1 MRRIKYISDLY
12 MKIYLNTKNLII
24 LIATLFVLAVVSYYN
39 LSLGFDKAEFVF
51 IKDDYIANY
60 LESTSN
66 FLMIL
71 NCVIIP
77 TLFLSELKEEV
88 NTINFILIPRVT
100 RVNLNFSKLIT
111 SLKIAFYYSLVQVL
125 IIGIIPLIWYPNF
138 IFKVTFLKIGIFI
151 ILYSCFNVVLIL
163 LMMKIL
169 RIFIVDAIPLIIYLA
184 LNFVKENIKIR
195 KYFPI
200 LVILNQNIENNTPLY
215 ILIFLIIFY
224 QSFIFQKNKKTVDI
238 TFCIVYN
245 IEGN

>member
-100 RVNLNFSKLIT
+100 RVNLTFSKLIT

-215 ILIFLIIFY
+215 ILIFLIIFLSIIY
-224 QSFIFQKNKKTVDI
+224 ISKK
-238 TFCIVYN
+238 
-245 IEGN
+245 

>member
-51 IKDDYIANY
+51 IKDDYIVNY

-169 RIFIVDAIPLIIYLA
+169 RIFIVDAIPLIIYLT

-200 LVILNQNIENNTPLY
+200 LVILNQNIENNTSLY
-215 ILIFLIIFY
+215 ILIFLIIFLSIIY
-224 QSFIFQKNKKTVDI
+224 ISKK
-238 TFCIVYN
+238 
-245 IEGN
+245 

>member
-12 MKIYLNTKNLII
+12 MKIYLNAKNLII
-24 LIATLFVLAVVSYYN
+24 LVATLFVLGVVSYYN

-100 RVNLNFSKLIT
+100 RINLNFSKLIT

-125 IIGIIPLIWYPNF
+125 IIGIIPSIWYPNF

-151 ILYSCFNVVLIL
+151 ILYSCFNVALIL

-200 LVILNQNIENNTPLY
+200 LVILNQNIENNTPIY
-215 ILIFLIIFY
+215 ILIFLIVFLSIIY
-224 QSFIFQKNKKTVDI
+224 ISKK
-238 TFCIVYN
+238 
-245 IEGN
+245 

>member
-71 NCVIIP
+71 NCVIIQ

-88 NTINFILIPRVT
+88 NTINFILISRVT

-200 LVILNQNIENNTPLY
+200 LVILNQNIENNIPLY
-215 ILIFLIIFY
+215 ILIFLIIFLSIIY
-224 QSFIFQKNKKTVDI
+224 ISKK
-238 TFCIVYN
+238 
-245 IEGN
+245 

>member
-200 LVILNQNIENNTPLY
+200 LVILNQNIENNISLY
-215 ILIFLIIFY
+215 ILIFLIIFLSIIY
-224 QSFIFQKNKKTVDI
+224 ISKKS
-238 TFCIVYN
+238 
-245 IEGN
+245 

>member
-39 LSLGFDKAEFVF
+39 LSLCFDKAEFVF

-200 LVILNQNIENNTPLY
+200 LVILNQNIENNISLY
-215 ILIFLIIFY
+215 ILIFLIIFLSIIY
-224 QSFIFQKNKKTVDI
+224 ISKK
-238 TFCIVYN
+238 
-245 IEGN
+245 

>member
-200 LVILNQNIENNTPLY
+200 LVILNQNIENNTQLY
-215 ILIFLIIFY
+215 ILIFLIIFLSIIY
-224 QSFIFQKNKKTVDI
+224 ISKKS
-238 TFCIVYN
+238 
-245 IEGN
+245 

>member
-125 IIGIIPLIWYPNF
+125 IIGIIPLIWYPNL

-215 ILIFLIIFY
+215 ILIFLIIFLSIIY
-224 QSFIFQKNKKTVDI
+224 ISKK
-238 TFCIVYN
+238 
-245 IEGN
+245 

>member
-215 ILIFLIIFY
+215 ILIFLIIFLSIIY
-224 QSFIFQKNKKTVDI
+224 ISKKS
-238 TFCIVYN
+238 
-245 IEGN
+245 

>member
-1 MRRIKYISDLY
+1 
-12 MKIYLNTKNLII
+12 
-24 LIATLFVLAVVSYYN
+24 
-39 LSLGFDKAEFVF
+39 
-51 IKDDYIANY
+51 
-60 LESTSN
+60 
-66 FLMIL
+66 MIL

-200 LVILNQNIENNTPLY
+200 LVILYQNIENNTPLY
-215 ILIFLIIFY
+215 ILIFLIIFLSIIY
-224 QSFIFQKNKKTVDI
+224 ISKK
-238 TFCIVYN
+238 
-245 IEGN
+245 

>member
-125 IIGIIPLIWYPNF
+125 IIGIITLIWYPNF

-169 RIFIVDAIPLIIYLA
+169 RIFIVDAIPLIINLA

-200 LVILNQNIENNTPLY
+200 LVILNQNIENNIPLY
-215 ILIFLIIFY
+215 ILIFLIIFLSIIY
-224 QSFIFQKNKKTVDI
+224 ISKK
-238 TFCIVYN
+238 
-245 IEGN
+245 

>member
-111 SLKIAFYYSLVQVL
+111 SQKIAFYYSLVQVL

-200 LVILNQNIENNTPLY
+200 LVILYQNIENNTSLY
-215 ILIFLIIFY
+215 ILIFLIIFLSIIY
-224 QSFIFQKNKKTVDI
+224 ISKK
-238 TFCIVYN
+238 
-245 IEGN
+245 

>member
-39 LSLGFDKAEFVF
+39 LSLGFDKAEFAF

-169 RIFIVDAIPLIIYLA
+169 RIFIVDAIPIIINLA

-200 LVILNQNIENNTPLY
+200 LVILNQNIENNIPLY
-215 ILIFLIIFY
+215 ILIFLIIFLSIIY
-224 QSFIFQKNKKTVDI
+224 ISKK
-238 TFCIVYN
+238 
-245 IEGN
+245 

>member
-100 RVNLNFSKLIT
+100 RDNLNFSKLIT

-200 LVILNQNIENNTPLY
+200 LVILNQNIENNISLY
-215 ILIFLIIFY
+215 ILIFLIIFLSIIY
-224 QSFIFQKNKKTVDI
+224 ISKK
-238 TFCIVYN
+238 
-245 IEGN
+245 

>member
-200 LVILNQNIENNTPLY
+200 LVILNQNIENNIPLY
-215 ILIFLIIFY
+215 ILIFLMIFLSIIY
-224 QSFIFQKNKKTVDI
+224 ISKK
-238 TFCIVYN
+238 
-245 IEGN
+245 

>member
-138 IFKVTFLKIGIFI
+138 IL
-151 ILYSCFNVVLIL
+151 
-163 LMMKIL
+163 MKIL

-215 ILIFLIIFY
+215 ILIFLIIFLSIIY
-224 QSFIFQKNKKTVDI
+224 ISKKS
-238 TFCIVYN
+238 
-245 IEGN
+245 

>member
-169 RIFIVDAIPLIIYLA
+169 RIFIVDAIPLIIYLT

-215 ILIFLIIFY
+215 ILIFLIIFLSIIY
-224 QSFIFQKNKKTVDI
+224 ISKK
-238 TFCIVYN
+238 
-245 IEGN
+245 

>member
-1 MRRIKYISDLY
+1 MRRIKHISDLY
-12 MKIYLNTKNLII
+12 MKIYLNAKNLII
-24 LIATLFVLAVVSYYN
+24 LVATLFVLAVVSYYN

-200 LVILNQNIENNTPLY
+200 LVILNQNIENNIPLY
-215 ILIFLIIFY
+215 ILIFLIIFLSIIY
-224 QSFIFQKNKKTVDI
+224 ISKKS
-238 TFCIVYN
+238 
-245 IEGN
+245 

>member
-125 IIGIIPLIWYPNF
+125 IISIIPLIWYPNF

-200 LVILNQNIENNTPLY
+200 LVILYQNIENNTPLY
-215 ILIFLIIFY
+215 ILIFLIIFLSIIY
-224 QSFIFQKNKKTVDI
+224 ISKK
-238 TFCIVYN
+238 
-245 IEGN
+245 

>member
-169 RIFIVDAIPLIIYLA
+169 RIFIVDAIPIIIYLA

-200 LVILNQNIENNTPLY
+200 LVILNQNIENNIPLY
-215 ILIFLIIFY
+215 ILIFLIIFLSIIY
-224 QSFIFQKNKKTVDI
+224 ISKK
-238 TFCIVYN
+238 
-245 IEGN
+245 

>member
-1 MRRIKYISDLY
+1 MENYAKN
-12 MKIYLNTKNLII
+12 KIYLRPLYENIFKHKNLII

-138 IFKVTFLKIGIFI
+138 IFKVTFLKIGI
-151 ILYSCFNVVLIL
+151 L
-163 LMMKIL
+163 
-169 RIFIVDAIPLIIYLA
+169 
-184 LNFVKENIKIR
+184 
-195 KYFPI
+195 
-200 LVILNQNIENNTPLY
+200 
-215 ILIFLIIFY
+215 
-224 QSFIFQKNKKTVDI
+224 
-238 TFCIVYN
+238 
-245 IEGN
+245 

>member
-12 MKIYLNTKNLII
+12 MKIYLNAKNLII
-24 LIATLFVLAVVSYYN
+24 LVATLFVLVVVSYYN

-100 RVNLNFSKLIT
+100 RINLNFSKLIT

-125 IIGIIPLIWYPNF
+125 IIGIIPSIWYPNF

-200 LVILNQNIENNTPLY
+200 LVILNQNIENNTPLC
-215 ILIFLIIFY
+215 ILIFLIIFLSIIY
-224 QSFIFQKNKKTVDI
+224 ISKK
-238 TFCIVYN
+238 
-245 IEGN
+245 

>member
-111 SLKIAFYYSLVQVL
+111 SLKLAFYYSLVQVL

-200 LVILNQNIENNTPLY
+200 LVILNQNIENNISLY
-215 ILIFLIIFY
+215 ILIFLIIFLSIIY
-224 QSFIFQKNKKTVDI
+224 ISKK
-238 TFCIVYN
+238 
-245 IEGN
+245 

>member
-111 SLKIAFYYSLVQVL
+111 SLKTAFYYSLVQVL

-200 LVILNQNIENNTPLY
+200 LVILNQNIENNISLY
-215 ILIFLIIFY
+215 ILIFLIIFLSIIY
-224 QSFIFQKNKKTVDI
+224 ISKK
-238 TFCIVYN
+238 
-245 IEGN
+245 

>member
-88 NTINFILIPRVT
+88 NTINFILIPM
-100 RVNLNFSKLIT
+100 LLELI
-111 SLKIAFYYSLVQVL
+111 
-125 IIGIIPLIWYPNF
+125 
-138 IFKVTFLKIGIFI
+138 
-151 ILYSCFNVVLIL
+151 
-163 LMMKIL
+163 
-169 RIFIVDAIPLIIYLA
+169 
-184 LNFVKENIKIR
+184 
-195 KYFPI
+195 
-200 LVILNQNIENNTPLY
+200 
-215 ILIFLIIFY
+215 
-224 QSFIFQKNKKTVDI
+224 
-238 TFCIVYN
+238 
-245 IEGN
+245 

>member
-24 LIATLFVLAVVSYYN
+24 LISTLFVLAVVSYYN

-200 LVILNQNIENNTPLY
+200 LVILNQNIENNIPLY
-215 ILIFLIIFY
+215 ILIFLIIFLSIIY
-224 QSFIFQKNKKTVDI
+224 ISKKV
-238 TFCIVYN
+238 N
-245 IEGN
+245 

>member
-39 LSLGFDKAEFVF
+39 LSLGFDKTEFVF

-111 SLKIAFYYSLVQVL
+111 SLKISFYYSLVQVL

-200 LVILNQNIENNTPLY
+200 LVILNQNIENNIPLY
-215 ILIFLIIFY
+215 ILIFLIIFLSIIY
-224 QSFIFQKNKKTVDI
+224 ISKK
-238 TFCIVYN
+238 
-245 IEGN
+245 

>member
-151 ILYSCFNVVLIL
+151 ILYSCINVVLIL

-200 LVILNQNIENNTPLY
+200 LVILNQNIENNISLY
-215 ILIFLIIFY
+215 ILIFLIIFLSIIY
-224 QSFIFQKNKKTVDI
+224 ISKK
-238 TFCIVYN
+238 
-245 IEGN
+245 

>member
-39 LSLGFDKAEFVF
+39 HSLGFDKAEFVF

-200 LVILNQNIENNTPLY
+200 LVILNQNIENNIPLY
-215 ILIFLIIFY
+215 ILIFLIIFLSIIY
-224 QSFIFQKNKKTVDI
+224 ISKK
-238 TFCIVYN
+238 
-245 IEGN
+245 

>member
-200 LVILNQNIENNTPLY
+200 LVILNQNIENNIPLY
-215 ILIFLIIFY
+215 ILIFLIIFLSIIY
-224 QSFIFQKNKKTVDI
+224 ISKK
-238 TFCIVYN
+238 
-245 IEGN
+245 

>member
-111 SLKIAFYYSLVQVL
+111 SLKIAVYYSLVQVL

-200 LVILNQNIENNTPLY
+200 LVILNQNIENN
-215 ILIFLIIFY
+215 I
-224 QSFIFQKNKKTVDI
+224 
-238 TFCIVYN
+238 
-245 IEGN
+245 

>member
-1 MRRIKYISDLY
+1 

-200 LVILNQNIENNTPLY
+200 LVILNQNIENNISLY
-215 ILIFLIIFY
+215 ILIFLIIFLSIIY
-224 QSFIFQKNKKTVDI
+224 ISKK
-238 TFCIVYN
+238 
-245 IEGN
+245 

>member
-200 LVILNQNIENNTPLY
+200 LVILNQNIENNISLY
-215 ILIFLIIFY
+215 ILIFLIIFLSIIY
-224 QSFIFQKNKKTVDI
+224 ISKK
-238 TFCIVYN
+238 
-245 IEGN
+245 

>member
-24 LIATLFVLAVVSYYN
+24 LISTLFVLAVVSYYN

-184 LNFVKENIKIR
+184 LNFVKENIKIK

-200 LVILNQNIENNTPLY
+200 LVILNQNIENNIPLY
-215 ILIFLIIFY
+215 ILIFLIIFLSIIY
-224 QSFIFQKNKKTVDI
+224 ISKK
-238 TFCIVYN
+238 
-245 IEGN
+245 

>member
-12 MKIYLNTKNLII
+12 MKIYLNAKNLII

-138 IFKVTFLKIGIFI
+138 IFKVSFLKIGIFI

-200 LVILNQNIENNTPLY
+200 LVILNQNIENNIPLY
-215 ILIFLIIFY
+215 ILIFLIIFLSIIY
-224 QSFIFQKNKKTVDI
+224 ISKK
-238 TFCIVYN
+238 
-245 IEGN
+245 

>member
-24 LIATLFVLAVVSYYN
+24 LIAMLFVLAVVSYYN

-215 ILIFLIIFY
+215 ILIFLIIFLSIIY
-224 QSFIFQKNKKTVDI
+224 ISKK
-238 TFCIVYN
+238 
-245 IEGN
+245 

>member
-77 TLFLSELKEEV
+77 TLFLSELKEDV

-100 RVNLNFSKLIT
+100 RDNLNFSKLIT

-200 LVILNQNIENNTPLY
+200 LVILNQNIENNISLY
-215 ILIFLIIFY
+215 ILIFLIIFLSIIY
-224 QSFIFQKNKKTVDI
+224 ISKK
-238 TFCIVYN
+238 
-245 IEGN
+245 

>member
-12 MKIYLNTKNLII
+12 MEIYLNTKNLII

-200 LVILNQNIENNTPLY
+200 LVILNQNIENNISLY
-215 ILIFLIIFY
+215 ILIFLIIFLSIIY
-224 QSFIFQKNKKTVDI
+224 ISKK
-238 TFCIVYN
+238 
-245 IEGN
+245 